1 LGLQIADTICIIHPH
16 KQQQQKGTNMQSGMN
31 TFQHSTEVTE
41 VTEAI
46 QKKLNEYG
54 EAIKAMEA
62 ALVKELA
69 NEYPEYSKFNVYIA
83 NDNIKISSSTN
94 EDRWKRISVTHTN

>member
-1 LGLQIADTICIIHPH
+1 
-16 KQQQQKGTNMQSGMN
+16 MQSGMN
-31 TFQHSTEVTE
+31 TFRHVTEVTE

-62 ALVKELA
+62 SLVKELA
-69 NEYPEYSKFNVYIA
+69 NEYPEYSKFNVYIT

-94 EDRWKRISVTHTN
+94 RDAGTRVNVTHTN

>member
-1 LGLQIADTICIIHPH
+1 
-16 KQQQQKGTNMQSGMN
+16 MQSGMN

-54 EAIKAMEA
+54 KAIKAMEA

-69 NEYPEYSKFNVYIA
+69 NEYPEYSKFNVYIT
-83 NDNIKISSSTN
+83 NENIKISSSTSK
-94 EDRWKRISVTHTN
+94 DVRKRLNVTHST

>member
-1 LGLQIADTICIIHPH
+1 
-16 KQQQQKGTNMQSGMN
+16 MQSGMN
-31 TFQHSTEVTE
+31 TFRHVTEVTE

-69 NEYPEYSKFNVYIA
+69 NEYPEYSKFNVYIT

-94 EDRWKRISVTHTN
+94 RDAGTRVNVTHTN

>member
-1 LGLQIADTICIIHPH
+1 
-16 KQQQQKGTNMQSGMN
+16 MQSGMN

-46 QKKLNEYG
+46 QRKLNEYG

-69 NEYPEYSKFNVYIA
+69 NEYPEYSKFNVYVT

-94 EDRWKRISVTHTN
+94 RDAVTRLNVTHTN